1 MFTLP
6 IGNIILPVMLIK
18 LFRQTAV
25 PPEYRTN
32 FLHLYLDIGWY
43 GILSGSAVNFLNIY
57 AARIGATGFQIGL
70 IGAMSAVVSLLLA
83 IPAGRWL
90 QTQNT
95 GRAIFWTS
103 VAYRIGFVPFIFLPW
118 FLNDKA
124 QIIAIIVLTFLMAIP
139 LTPLG
144 VGFNAL
150 FAESVPDRFRAHVAG
165 IRNIMLSVTFMVS
178 SLVSG
183 FILENVTFPVGYQIV
198 FGIGAFGAA
207 MSSYHLFFIHPL
219 QTDSSTLLST
229 PKPDS
234 SKDAVSPRKV
244 LSSLRLDIWNTKFKK
259 VLLSLGGFHLAQ
271 YLAIPLFPLYYVN
284 GLHLND
290 DHIGIG
296 SALFYLT
303 VLLGSTQLRKI
314 VQNIGNKNVTGWGV
328 VGLAVYPFLLA
339 QSSEVWQ
346 FYGISLF
353 GGLVFA
359 MVNGAFAN
367 YMLEHIPTSDRPSH
381 LAWYNVVLNASV
393 LIGSLGGPLIADLIG
408 LVSALMLFALFRLL
422 AGIYILK
429 WG

>member
-1 MFTLP
+1 
-6 IGNIILPVMLIK
+6 MLKK

-25 PPEYRTN
+25 PPEYHTN

-43 GILSGSAVNFLNIY
+43 GVLSGSAINFLNIY

-70 IGAMSAVVSLLLA
+70 IGAMSAIVNLLLA

-90 QTQNT
+90 ETQNT
-95 GRAIFWTS
+95 ARAIFWTS
-103 VAYRIGFVPFIFLPW
+103 VLYRIGFILLIFLP
-118 FLNDKA
+118 LLVDEKA
-124 QIIAIIVLTFLMAIP
+124 QVIVIIVLTFLMAIP

-150 FAESVPDRFRAHVAG
+150 FAEAVPDRFRAHVAG
-165 IRNIMLSVTFMVS
+165 IRNIMLAITFIVS

-183 FILENVTFPVGYQIV
+183 KILDNVTFPIGYQIV
-198 FGIGAFGAA
+198 FGIGAIGAA
-207 MSSYHLFFIHPL
+207 MSSYHLYFIKPL
-219 QTDSSTLLST
+219 QTDSPSLPST

-234 SKDAVSPRKV
+234 PKYALSPRN
-244 LSSLRLDIWNTKFKK
+244 LFASLRIDIWKTDFKK
-259 VLLSLGGFHLAQ
+259 VLLALGGFHLAQ
-271 YLAIPLFPLYYVN
+271 FLAIPIFPLYYVY
-284 GLHLND
+284 GLNLND

-303 VLLGSTQLRKI
+303 VLLGSTQLRKV
-314 VQNIGNKNVTGWGV
+314 VQALGNKNVTGWGV
-328 VGLAVYPFLLA
+328 IGLAVYPFLLA

-353 GGLVFA
+353 GGLAFA
-359 MVNGAFAN
+359 MINGAFAN
-367 YMLEHIPTSDRPSH
+367 YMLEHIPAGDRPSH
-381 LAWYNVVLNASV
+381 LAWYNVVFNAAI
-393 LIGSLGGPLIADLIG
+393 LAGSLGGPVIADMIG
-408 LVSALMLFALFRLL
+408 LVYALSIFAFLRLL

>member
-1 MFTLP
+1 
-6 IGNIILPVMLIK
+6 MLKK

-25 PPEYRTN
+25 PPEYHKN

-43 GILSGSAVNFLNIY
+43 GVLSGSAINFLNIY

-70 IGAMSAVVSLLLA
+70 IGAMSAIVNLLLA

-90 QTQNT
+90 ETQNT
-95 GRAIFWTS
+95 ARAIFWTS
-103 VAYRIGFVPFIFLPW
+103 VLNRVGFIILIFLPL
-118 FLNDKA
+118 FFTERA
-124 QIIAIIVLTFLMAIP
+124 QVIAIILLTFLMAIP

-150 FAESVPDRFRAHVAG
+150 FAEAVPDRFRAHVAG
-165 IRNIMLSVTFMVS
+165 IRNIMLSITFIVS
-178 SLVSG
+178 SLISG
-183 FILENVTFPVGYQIV
+183 KILDNVTFPIGYQIV

-207 MSSYHLFFIHPL
+207 MSSYHLFFIKPL
-219 QTDSSTLLST
+219 PTDLPSRPAR

-234 SKDAVSPRKV
+234 VKKTLSPRDIFV
-244 LSSLRLDIWNTKFKK
+244 SLRLDIWKTKFSK

-271 YLAIPLFPLYYVN
+271 FLAIPIFPLYYVY
-284 GLHLND
+284 GLNLND
-290 DHIGIG
+290 DQIGIG

-303 VLLGSTQLRKI
+303 VLLGSTQLRKV
-314 VQNIGNKNVTGWGV
+314 VQALGNKNVTGWGV
-328 VGLAVYPFLLA
+328 VGIAVYPFLLA

-353 GGLVFA
+353 GGLAFA
-359 MVNGAFAN
+359 MINGAFAN
-367 YMLEHIPTSDRPSH
+367 YMLEHIPASDRPSH
-381 LAWYNVVLNASV
+381 LAWYNVILNAAI
-393 LIGSLGGPLIADLIG
+393 LTGSLGGPMIAEMIG
-408 LVSALMLFALFRLL
+408 LVYALTLFAFLRLL